1 MPGSRGGLSMLICRR
16 TLYPSSDMACLLFL
30 CCGSCDCLTNYA
42 SAIDPHLLHIKH
54 NTSQER
60 LHATSRTEL
69 VSSCLFLIV
78 DLLTCCITAS
88 PPTFILQTL
97 HFSPIWW
104 HYLDRA
110 SLGPS
115 FKYKLH
121 KAAQC
126 LSPIPCPL
134 SADATPEPAMSLE
147 TLARSIA
154 HHQRARTT
162 LGPMQVFSAC

>member
-1 MPGSRGGLSMLICRR
+1 MLMCHRVGNI
-16 TLYPSSDMACLLFL
+16 ACLLFSAGVVATTSRTWATIAL
-30 CCGSCDCLTNYA
+30 RT
-42 SAIDPHLLHIKH
+42 SAIINQHLLHTKH

-60 LHATSRTEL
+60 LHAMGRIEL
-69 VSSCLFLIV
+69 VSSFLFLTV
-78 DLLTCCITAS
+78 DLLPCFITAS
-88 PPTFILQTL
+88 PPPFILQTL

-134 SADATPEPAMSLE
+134 SADAIPEPAMSLE

-162 LGPMQVFSAC
+162 LGPTQVFSAC